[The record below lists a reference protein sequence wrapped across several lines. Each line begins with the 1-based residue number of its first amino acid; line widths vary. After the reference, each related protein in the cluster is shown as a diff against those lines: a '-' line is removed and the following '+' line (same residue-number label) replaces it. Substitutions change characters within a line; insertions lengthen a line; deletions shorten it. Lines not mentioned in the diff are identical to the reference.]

1 MFPLVAATC
10 SSNLNHERHMAWD
23 RNDPNV
29 GGHGF
34 DFYDL
39 NNDVREI
46 LQKEDGVSDSGA
58 AGGGYNDNQCR
69 PPVLSIVRQFYDD
82 TEVQEDV

>member
-10 SSNLNHERHMAWD
+10 SSNLNHQRHMAWD

-39 NNDVREI
+39 NNDINEI
-46 LQKEDGVSDSGA
+46 LGVSFSGA
-58 AGGGYNDNQCR
+58 DGGGRNQCR

-82 TEVQEDV
+82 TEAQEDV